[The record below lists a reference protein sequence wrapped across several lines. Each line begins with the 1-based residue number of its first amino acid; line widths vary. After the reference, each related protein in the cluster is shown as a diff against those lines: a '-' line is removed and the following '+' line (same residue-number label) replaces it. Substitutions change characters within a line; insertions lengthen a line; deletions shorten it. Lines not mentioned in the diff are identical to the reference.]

1 MSVSDPGTEGGA
13 LRAPGYSRTPSLGPA
28 PPSDEDSLQAPGPS
42 PIHFPPVFH
51 TAHRWQELSSVGLL
65 TAFAH

>member
-1 MSVSDPGTEGGA
+1 MSVPGTEGGA

-28 PPSDEDSLQAPGPS
+28 PPSDGAPGPS